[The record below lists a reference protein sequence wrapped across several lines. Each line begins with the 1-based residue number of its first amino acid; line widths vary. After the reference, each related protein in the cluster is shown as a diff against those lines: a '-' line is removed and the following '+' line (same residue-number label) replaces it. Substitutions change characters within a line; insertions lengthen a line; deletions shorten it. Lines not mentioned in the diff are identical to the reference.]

1 MTSPNGRPAEHRIRI
16 VAHVLRGTARLW
28 RAKAR
33 ASTLGRVVDGLLARK
48 AKRTARSAFVEMP

>member
-1 MTSPNGRPAEHRIRI
+1 MTRPNGRPSEQRIRI

-33 ASTLGRVVDGLLARK
+33 MSTLGRVVDRLLARK
-48 AKRTARSAFVEMP
+48 PKRTTI